1 MWLFFTKFA
10 GKNIRNMA
18 NFEKIDIRDM
28 EQLTNVEFVGY
39 ADNDVVIIDDLRNF
53 SKLQAIKVD
62 FLLIIVIKQGR
73 VAMRTNKEEA
83 TASSNDII
91 IFMIVGYCGSKLE
104 EWGVFDFY
112 THLNH
117 DNPGTSICLAI
128 FWSVVFLAL
137 AAFCLW
143 ASYKLFTRMQVI
155 CNKWINI

>member
-1 MWLFFTKFA
+1 
-10 GKNIRNMA
+10 MA

-91 IFMIVGYCGSKLE
+91 ICQP
-104 EWGVFDFY
+104 
-112 THLNH
+112 NH
-117 DNPGTSICLAI
+117 ERLPVQHRLYGEGGLSLFSDSPQY
-128 FWSVVFLAL
+128 
-137 AAFCLW
+137 AA
-143 ASYKLFTRMQVI
+143 YR
-155 CNKWINI
+155 

>member
-91 IFMIVGYCGSKLE
+91 I
-104 EWGVFDFY
+104 
-112 THLNH
+112 
-117 DNPGTSICLAI
+117 
-128 FWSVVFLAL
+128 
-137 AAFCLW
+137 
-143 ASYKLFTRMQVI
+143 ASLI
-155 CNKWINI
+155 PS

>member
-62 FLLIIVIKQGR
+62 FLLIIVI
-73 VAMRTNKEEA
+73 T
-83 TASSNDII
+83 
-91 IFMIVGYCGSKLE
+91 IV
-104 EWGVFDFY
+104 
-112 THLNH
+112 
-117 DNPGTSICLAI
+117 
-128 FWSVVFLAL
+128 
-137 AAFCLW
+137 
-143 ASYKLFTRMQVI
+143 R
-155 CNKWINI
+155 